1 VSGSEAVDNLAEW
14 RLGEWLLIVYSR
26 GFSVFHGAEAEFT
39 TYDALLAVV
48 LSATALLLLWRRVR
62 PGTRWHCM
70 LLLAALLG
78 AAGMCSGVST
88 ASRLSSVGA
97 AVAGLG
103 ALLGL
108 PAFGLYAVLWVIARP
123 RSLAPRRDT

>member
-1 VSGSEAVDNLAEW
+1 
-14 RLGEWLLIVYSR
+14 
-26 GFSVFHGAEAEFT
+26 
-39 TYDALLAVV
+39 V

-78 AAGMCSGVST
+78 AAGMCRGVST
-88 ASRLSSVGA
+88 AGRLSSVGV

-108 PAFGLYAVLWVIARP
+108 PAYGLYAALWLVARP
-123 RSLAPRRDT
+123 RSLAPRHDT